1 MDRQSYTATGRD
13 DEGSR
18 GVHPPQDKGKVIRNK
33 RPCGRCSK
41 SQRKVMSFPR
51 FSSTRLTADVPPVFT
66 VRRRTPVLVVA
77 LQTVR
82 KGRTGRMPTLRA
94 SQEGFHG

>member
-1 MDRQSYTATGRD
+1 MFEVS
-13 DEGSR
+13 E
-18 GVHPPQDKGKVIRNK
+18 
-33 RPCGRCSK
+33 
-41 SQRKVMSFPR
+41 KVMSFPR
-51 FSSTRLTADVPPVFT
+51 FSSTRLTADLPPVFI